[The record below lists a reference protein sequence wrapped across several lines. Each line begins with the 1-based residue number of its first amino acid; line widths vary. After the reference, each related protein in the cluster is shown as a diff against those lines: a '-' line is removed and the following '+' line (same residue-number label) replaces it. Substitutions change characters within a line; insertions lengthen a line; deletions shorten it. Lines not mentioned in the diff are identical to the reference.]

1 MIFEM
6 PYFKQQIADEHGFI
20 KVPGIYRHFQRSCIK
35 KVHVFRK
42 ANDSLWVISNIP
54 ADIAANLH
62 MVAVGVMYTN
72 LKRCDLV
79 EEPTHDVAN

>member
-1 MIFEM
+1 MFRGYTGIFNVKET
-6 PYFKQQIADEHGFI
+6 
-20 KVPGIYRHFQRSCIK
+20 RSCIK

>member
-1 MIFEM
+1 MSMIFEM
-6 PYFKQQIADEHGFI
+6 PYFKQQIADET
-20 KVPGIYRHFQRSCIK
+20 GIFNVKETRSCIK